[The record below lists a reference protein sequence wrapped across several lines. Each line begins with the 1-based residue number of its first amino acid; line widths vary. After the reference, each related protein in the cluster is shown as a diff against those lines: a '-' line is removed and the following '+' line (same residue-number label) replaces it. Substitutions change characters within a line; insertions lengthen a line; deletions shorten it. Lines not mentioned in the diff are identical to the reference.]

1 MKYQKWNIA
10 PSADKAVTSLM
21 DAGYPYLISSVLAS
35 RNIVDPEA
43 AAEYLD
49 QEPRLTH
56 SPFLMKDMDKAVER
70 IHLALDR
77 GEKIAV
83 YGDYDV
89 DGITATCLLM
99 DYLKS
104 QGADCER
111 YIPHRIEDGYGL
123 SKRAINLLHQ
133 RKVTLLITVDCG
145 ITGMEETLYA
155 ASLGIDVV
163 ITDHHECR
171 EVLPEAVAVVDPHR
185 SDCPYP
191 FKHLAGVGG
200 ALKLVLALG
209 GSERED
215 ALFARYCALAAIGTV
230 ADVMQMS
237 GENRTI
243 VGQGLAAISR
253 TDFVGVHALMD
264 KAGLSEKPLSSIQVG
279 FVLSPR
285 INAAGRMGQADVAA
299 DLLLTSDPA
308 RAEELAEELCEL
320 NRQRQNVEQDI
331 FHQAVELIEEM
342 PDEHKNA
349 LVLSSSTWHQGVV
362 GIVASRLSEKYSRP
376 SFMIHVAEDGMG
388 KGSCRSYGGFNLF
401 AALEEC
407 RDILENFGGHEL
419 AAGFT
424 IRQEMIP
431 AFREKMNEY
440 ARTFNGDTEL
450 VSSLDVDVCIQH
462 PALVSLAEIRAL
474 DMLEPFGSGNTRPV
488 FCLCGATVESLQNIG
503 QNKHLKLRFSKG
515 KEHFDAIYF
524 STNTETV
531 GVSAGERVD
540 AAFYLQV
547 NEFRGVS
554 SVQLQMIDIRPSLSC
569 SKNEEEAL
577 RLCRRCCELEDLSHQ
592 EATRLQPLRDQF
604 VRLWQTLS
612 HIAAETPL
620 TDSYLPLLRRLS
632 CATGG
637 NESFLRTVLALQVF
651 SERGLLDFSMPDE
664 NTLTLAC
671 APNANKVSLDECPY
685 MQHIVKCLNS

>member
-171 EVLPEAVAVVDPHR
+171 EVLPEAVAVVNPHR

-191 FKHLAGVGG
+191 FKHLAGVGV

-342 PDEHKNA
+342 PDAHKNA
-349 LVLSSSTWHQGVV
+349 LVLSSSPWHQGVV

-388 KGSCRSYGGFNLF
+388 
-401 AALEEC
+401 
-407 RDILENFGGHEL
+407 
-419 AAGFT
+419 
-424 IRQEMIP
+424 
-431 AFREKMNEY
+431 
-440 ARTFNGDTEL
+440 
-450 VSSLDVDVCIQH
+450 
-462 PALVSLAEIRAL
+462 
-474 DMLEPFGSGNTRPV
+474 
-488 FCLCGATVESLQNIG
+488 
-503 QNKHLKLRFSKG
+503 
-515 KEHFDAIYF
+515 
-524 STNTETV
+524 
-531 GVSAGERVD
+531 
-540 AAFYLQV
+540 
-547 NEFRGVS
+547 
-554 SVQLQMIDIRPSLSC
+554 
-569 SKNEEEAL
+569 
-577 RLCRRCCELEDLSHQ
+577 
-592 EATRLQPLRDQF
+592 
-604 VRLWQTLS
+604 
-612 HIAAETPL
+612 
-620 TDSYLPLLRRLS
+620 
-632 CATGG
+632 
-637 NESFLRTVLALQVF
+637 
-651 SERGLLDFSMPDE
+651 
-664 NTLTLAC
+664 
-671 APNANKVSLDECPY
+671 
-685 MQHIVKCLNS
+685 